1 MVAVQRPVV
10 LVLRPVPAPL
20 PGRAAGRRRAAEP
33 VRGRPC
39 ARSVVPAEGRLPLRG
54 AAAGCRRA
62 AAARRVRHPDQGGL
76 LPALRRGDGGD
87 APNARDPGARRGRVH
102 ERDVRRQEVDRNRP
116 RCPCLGRGLVPGP
129 RLGAVR
135 PDARAWHLRGRLLVR
150 LELGGGRRGARAR
163 RPQRHHTARAAGSG
177 QRRHPTRADGRREPR
192 PPSFAVA
199 IGLGALWV
207 TLVGLGKAALRR
219 ARYLT
224 RDPRRA
230 ATASRRD
237 SRTIYA
243 TRASHSRPGPL
254 DDLQRAVYQ
263 ELGVDAKVYAD
274 VAARGRF
281 GRPGDVDQG
290 AENARTELRAV
301 LRRARDRLSLWA
313 RFRGLVSL
321 RSFRR
326 GWTL

>member
-1 MVAVQRPVV
+1 MGYAVGV
-10 LVLRPVPAPL
+10 
-20 PGRAAGRRRAAEP
+20 
-33 VRGRPC
+33 
-39 ARSVVPAEGRLPLRG
+39 
-54 AAAGCRRA
+54 
-62 AAARRVRHPDQGGL
+62 
-76 LPALRRGDGGD
+76 
-87 APNARDPGARRGRVH
+87 
-102 ERDVRRQEVDRNRP
+102 
-116 RCPCLGRGLVPGP
+116 
-129 RLGAVR
+129 
-135 PDARAWHLRGRLLVR
+135 
-150 LELGGGRRGARAR
+150 
-163 RPQRHHTARAAGSG
+163 
-177 QRRHPTRADGRREPR
+177 
-192 PPSFAVA
+192 
-199 IGLGALWV
+199 
-207 TLVGLGKAALRR
+207 GKATLRR

-230 ATASRRD
+230 ATASRRELED
-237 SRTIYA
+237 YLRDQGIALPARA
-243 TRASHSRPGPL
+243 TL

-326 GWTL
+326 GRTL